1 MGPCKGYLAR
11 TEKLSAK
18 MKFLQIFL
26 EVTTLAGVIL
36 LIIPGCSVKQANVAP
51 EGLLSVLGPFQG
63 FSPEDLPDDWAIE
76 KNGSLDA
83 GQLRVVTKDGMPSL
97 KITNAEGS
105 FIIVRRTNAMM
116 LATPF
121 LSWSWLIEPP
131 STSGNH
137 PVRMVIGFYGGAS
150 RGRSGSGQTFRWPGS
165 SLPTHDRVMSL
176 TWGESALQRGTLVKE
191 PTDSTN
197 AAPRYTVR
205 GGRENTG
212 SWWLETVDLSNLYLK
227 IWPQDNRAIAQVVFI
242 GIATVAGHVPAPVH
256 VSGITLSR

>member
-1 MGPCKGYLAR
+1 
-11 TEKLSAK
+11 

-26 EVTTLAGVIL
+26 EVTTLAGVML
-36 LIIPGCSVKQANVAP
+36 LILPGCTVKQANVAP
-51 EGLLSVLGPFQG
+51 EGLLSVLGPFPS
-63 FSPEDLPDDWAIE
+63 FSPLDLPEDWVIE
-76 KNGSLDA
+76 KSGSLDV
-83 GQLRVVTKDGMPSL
+83 GQLQVVAKDGMPSL
-97 KITNAEGS
+97 KITNAQDS

-131 STSGNH
+131 STSGYH

-150 RGRSGSGQTFRWPGS
+150 KGRRVSSQPFRWLGS
-165 SLPTHDRVMSL
+165 SLPTHDRIISL
-176 TWGESALQRGTLVKE
+176 TWGESALQRGTLAAPSK
-191 PTDSTN
+191 DSAN
-197 AAPRYTVR
+197 ANPRYTVR

-212 SWWLETVDLSNLYLK
+212 SWWLETIDLSDLYRK

-242 GIATVAGHVPAPVH
+242 GIAAVAGHGPAPVH